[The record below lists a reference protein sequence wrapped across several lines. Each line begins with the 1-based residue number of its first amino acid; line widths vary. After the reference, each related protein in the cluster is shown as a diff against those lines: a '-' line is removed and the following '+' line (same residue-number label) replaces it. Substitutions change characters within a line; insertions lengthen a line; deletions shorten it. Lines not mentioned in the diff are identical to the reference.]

1 MNPTTVPFPTAVLP
15 RGEGLQS
22 VFEELARTISSSQ
35 AALFSGSFRELDAC
49 TRQQQEVCS
58 RIYGLI
64 QSRPPLEESLVRD
77 WASAVRKRNLLL
89 AAALRR
95 MQRHLETLRS
105 LLSGPVS
112 TYGPAPGPAA
122 TVGQGV

>member
-1 MNPTTVPFPTAVLP
+1 MNSTTVSFSTAVLP
-15 RGEGLQS
+15 GGEGLQS
-22 VFEELARTISSSQ
+22 VFEELTRTISSSQ
-35 AALFSGSFRELDAC
+35 VALFSGDFRELDAC

-58 RIYGLI
+58 RIYALI
-64 QSRPPLEESLVRD
+64 QSRPPLEDSLVRD

-95 MQRHLETLRS
+95 MQIHLETLRS
-105 LLSGPVS
+105 LLSGPAS

-122 TVGQGV
+122 IVGQGR